1 MNKDLTVGNPGPAL
15 WRFCLPLFGSMI
27 FQQLYN
33 IADSWV
39 AGRFIDEKAL
49 AAVGISYEITLVFI
63 AFAFGCNMGCSVI
76 TALYFGSHDNRKV
89 RTSVSTAAIAT
100 GALCL
105 FLTLAG
111 LIFSAPLLRII
122 NTPDAIF
129 SDSLIYLRIYIISL
143 PFVFFYNLSTGV
155 FSALGDSLTPFIF
168 LAVSSVSNIGL
179 DIIFVKTL
187 SLGVAGIAWATFICQ
202 SIACIL
208 AVITVICRLSRLPV
222 SGNPR
227 IWDGHIFRKILAIAV
242 PTTIQQT
249 FISVGNILIQ
259 GMINGFGESVVAG
272 YSAAIKLNNLV
283 ITAFTTLANG
293 VSNFT
298 SQNIGAGKYKR
309 IKEGYGASLK
319 MVLILSIPFLLLY
332 LIFREPLLKFFI
344 DKPTLESVRAG
355 SLFLL
360 TTVPFYP
367 VASVKIVSDGI
378 LRGARYMTRF
388 MTATFTDL
396 VLRVV
401 LAAVLSSTSL
411 GYLGIWY
418 AWPVGWVAGTILS
431 FILCRKA
438 LNYKE
443 QDFPDL

>member
-1 MNKDLTVGNPGPAL
+1 MNKDLTVGKPGPAL

-39 AGRFIDEKAL
+39 AGRFIDENAL

-76 TALYFGSHDNRKV
+76 SALYFGSGNNAKV
-89 RTSVSTAAIAT
+89 RTTVTTASIAT

-105 FLTLAG
+105 TLAG
-111 LIFSAPLLRII
+111 AGLLLSAPLLRLI
-122 NTPDAIF
+122 NTPAAVFD
-129 SDSLIYLRIYIISL
+129 DSLLYLRVYILSL
-143 PFVFFYNLSTGV
+143 PFVFFYNLSTGI
-155 FSALGDSLTPFIF
+155 FSALGDSVTPFIF
-168 LAVSSVSNIGL
+168 LASSSVANIGL
-179 DIIFVKTL
+179 DILCVKIF
-187 SLGVAGIAWATFICQ
+187 SMGVAGIAGATFICQ

-208 AVITVICRLSRLPV
+208 AAAAVIRRLKDLKVTSRPK
-222 SGNPR
+222 
-227 IWDGHIFRKILAIAV
+227 IWDRHIFRKIIAIAV

-249 FISVGNILIQ
+249 FISVGNIVIQ
-259 GMINGFGESVVAG
+259 GMINGFGESAVAG

-298 SQNIGAGKYKR
+298 SQNIGAGKYHR
-309 IKEGYGASLK
+309 IREGYRSSLL
-319 MVLILSIPFLLLY
+319 MMIILSVPFVVLY
-332 LIFREPLLKFFI
+332 LVFREPLLRFFI
-344 DKPTLESVRAG
+344 EDPTPGSVNAG
-355 SLFLL
+355 TFFLI

-378 LRGARYMTRF
+378 LRGARYMNRF
-388 MTATFTDL
+388 MAATFTDL
-396 VLRVV
+396 ILRVV

-418 AWPVGWVAGTILS
+418 AWPVGWVAGTVLS

-438 LNYKE
+438 LNYGKT
-443 QDFPDL
+443 